1 MKKIVPAALIIV
13 LAIGFIS
20 ALPSGSDR
28 AYATDN
34 QLQITRMGG
43 KDRFETNAQI
53 VEQSWQS
60 ADTVVIVRGSG
71 DNKFADAMSASTLA
85 YQYDAPILLV
95 NQDTIP
101 DTIRTVLVKLKPSR
115 AFIVG
120 GTGVVSDK
128 IISSLNTLN
137 ISSERVYGQDRRET
151 AIKIGDKAKQKGSFD
166 TVIIATGLNFP
177 DALSVAPIAAKNGWP
192 ILFVT
197 NKVSSQGLDTGNR
210 NALQRW
216 NVNNVYIVGDTG
228 VVSGAVEADI
238 RKTLPGAQIIRIGG
252 KDRYETSLNITKR
265 FDKGSY
271 DAVTI
276 ATGKNY
282 PDALAGAVF
291 AAKNNSPILLA
302 NTSSNLQST
311 IDYLT
316 KAQFS
321 KCFVLGAKDIMP
333 DNLISQLFAGYEE
346 QPTLEPAPIP
356 EPAPVPTPEPGP
368 APTKTSLQDTLEPII
383 KPWPGD
389 EEQTVWIEFKW
400 LHNPNMV
407 RFNLYEQMEGI
418 NPKLNYITGGNKDF
432 FYIKDGYCYTK
443 LVLGWWTIANHVF
456 KIELVDA
463 AGNIIDSGQ
472 IYVDLSTYR

>member
-1 MKKIVPAALIIV
+1 MRMKKIVPIALIIV
-13 LAIGFIS
+13 LAIGFIG

-34 QLQITRMGG
+34 QPQITRMGG

-53 VEQSWQS
+53 VEQSWQN
-60 ADTVVIVRGSG
+60 ADTVVIIRGSG

-101 DTIRTVLVKLKPSR
+101 DPIRTVLVKLKPSR

-197 NKVSSQGLDTGNR
+197 NKLSSQGLDTGNR

-228 VVSGAVEADI
+228 VVSGAVEADV

-252 KDRYETSLNITKR
+252 KDRYETSLNIAKR

-271 DAVTI
+271 GAVTI

-346 QPTLEPAPIP
+346 QPTPEP
-356 EPAPVPTPEPGP
+356 EPAPVPEPTPEP
-368 APTKTSLQDTLEPII
+368 EPEPVLSDWAQSVVVEDIFVL
-383 KPWPGD
+383 PGD
-389 EEQTVWIEFKW
+389 EMNVYISFKW
-400 LHNPNMV
+400 LERND
-407 RFNLYEQMEGI
+407 I
-418 NPKLNYITGGNKDF
+418 
-432 FYIKDGYCYTK
+432 YCYKMYYKGGLAQDYTSLAELRNADYNNDPYVHTSGFGFQPDYYNFRIDAIGISGTVIDTVTLSVNTK
-443 LVLGWWTIANHVF
+443 DYKN
-456 KIELVDA
+456 
-463 AGNIIDSGQ
+463 
-472 IYVDLSTYR
+472 